1 MKQVFEDKAFVDEL
15 LSSIPGADPNSEE
28 VRKALEDLNRKDKK

>member
-1 MKQVFEDKAFVDEL
+1 MQEENNVKAAFEDKDWVEDV

-28 VRKALEDLNRKDKK
+28 VKKAL